1 MASGRGTGWGP
12 AAFPQGEPRGQ
23 GSCPLLPPI
32 PAFSWGPRWPNPSG
46 GRRAGGPGGRS
57 PQHPL
62 PGRKAGGERWAW
74 DLGGSGAR
82 PARSLSLS
90 ELGAASA
97 TCRFVTKP
105 PNTERLRVWSPLLP
119 TPGPQFRLASAP
131 SLPLCGLRG
140 ESGNT
145 RRFLCWGPSRP
156 GPRPFRHLN
165 SSSCLGSQH
174 LRWLFLAPST
184 RPFALL

>member
-1 MASGRGTGWGP
+1 MRRRGRDEGGISRGSSRGLRRAPGPAAAGPLVPLGAKGPGESGPWDPERPEAAGRGRPPLGAVASGRGTGWGP
-12 AAFPQGEPRGQ
+12 AAFLQGEPRGQ

-97 TCRFVTKP
+97 TCRFVTNP
-105 PNTERLRVWSPLLP
+105 P
-119 TPGPQFRLASAP
+119 TP
-131 SLPLCGLRG
+131 RG
-140 ESGNT
+140 
-145 RRFLCWGPSRP
+145 
-156 GPRPFRHLN
+156 
-165 SSSCLGSQH
+165 
-174 LRWLFLAPST
+174 
-184 RPFALL
+184 